1 MKWLGAMMLISTTTW
16 LGFDLSKKF
25 KDRTTQL
32 RTLMQ
37 SLQILE
43 AEMSYSYASL
53 QQIFKNISR
62 KVDTPIQ
69 TFYERLAD
77 RLNDVV
83 SDFIIIWNEE
93 LTFFM
98 KRSALKPSDQEILAQ
113 FGRNLGQHTLT
124 QQQKHIQ
131 LTIQYLQLQLEEAE
145 EQKKRYESMT
155 KSIGVLIGLFIV
167 ILLF

>member
-1 MKWLGAMMLISTTTW
+1 MKWLGAMMLGSTTTW

-83 SDFIIIWNEE
+83 
-93 LTFFM
+93 
-98 KRSALKPSDQEILAQ
+98 K
-113 FGRNLGQHTLT
+113 
-124 QQQKHIQ
+124 
-131 LTIQYLQLQLEEAE
+131 
-145 EQKKRYESMT
+145 
-155 KSIGVLIGLFIV
+155 
-167 ILLF
+167 

>member
-1 MKWLGAMMLISTTTW
+1 MSFNALLYYKKSGDLFFNIEIVDENRTAINFEFGGKAMKWLGAMMLISTTTW

-25 KDRTTQL
+25 KDQTTQL

-43 AEMSYSYASL
+43 AEINRMHL
-53 QQIFKNISR
+53 CNRIFKNISR

-93 LTFFM
+93 LDFFM

-113 FGRNLGQHTLT
+113 FGR
-124 QQQKHIQ
+124 
-131 LTIQYLQLQLEEAE
+131 E
-145 EQKKRYESMT
+145 
-155 KSIGVLIGLFIV
+155 
-167 ILLF
+167 ILSNIR

>member
-1 MKWLGAMMLISTTTW
+1 
-16 LGFDLSKKF
+16 
-25 KDRTTQL
+25 
-32 RTLMQ
+32 
-37 SLQILE
+37 
-43 AEMSYSYASL
+43 
-53 QQIFKNISR
+53 
-62 KVDTPIQ
+62 
-69 TFYERLAD
+69 
-77 RLNDVV
+77 
-83 SDFIIIWNEE
+83 
-93 LTFFM
+93 M

-131 LTIQYLQLQLEEAE
+131 LTIQYLQRQLEEAE